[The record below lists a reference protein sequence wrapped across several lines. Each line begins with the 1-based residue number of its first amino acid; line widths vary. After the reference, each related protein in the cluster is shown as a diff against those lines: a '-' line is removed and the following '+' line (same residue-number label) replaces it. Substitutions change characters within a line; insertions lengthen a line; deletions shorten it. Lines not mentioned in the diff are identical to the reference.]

1 MRITAAVSAS
11 VLVLSALGACGQRD
25 SSTTPPAGTGTP
37 PTGATG
43 TPPATTTPAPA
54 MPAASAASR

>member
-1 MRITAAVSAS
+1 MRITAVLSAS
-11 VLVLSALGACGQRD
+11 VLVLSALSACGQRD

-43 TPPATTTPAPA
+43 TSPSATTPGPA
-54 MPAASAASR
+54 MPAASAASH